1 MGGQE
6 SALQVYGHA
15 DLPRTG
21 ELLAFPGG
29 GTILKPNRLGMQ
41 SGDVIE
47 TNGFAQKE
55 GRLSPAQVRHHVYAI
70 CVDAQGT
77 EWEVCSMRA
86 TPEAFSL
93 KRRPLPQDA
102 TRQGAPVFSL
112 QQVLDWAMAGRAC
125 RVTTESGG
133 VFTVEL

>member
-15 DLPRTG
+15 DFPRTG

-41 SGDVIE
+41 SGDIIE
-47 TNGFAQKE
+47 TNGAAQKE
-55 GRLSPAQVRHHVYAI
+55 GRLSPAEIQYHVCAI

-77 EWEVCSMRA
+77 EWEVRSMRA
-86 TPEAFSL
+86 TPETFSL
-93 KRRPLPQDA
+93 ERRPLPQDA
-102 TRQGAPVFSL
+102 ARQGAPVLSL
-112 QQVLDWAMAGRAC
+112 QQVLDWAVAGRAC
-125 RVTTESGG
+125 SVVAEGG
-133 VFTVEL
+133 GIFTINI

>member
-1 MGGQE
+1 M
-6 SALQVYGHA
+6 
-15 DLPRTG
+15 
-21 ELLAFPGG
+21 AFPGG
-29 GTILKPNRLGMQ
+29 GTVLKPNRLGMQ

-47 TNGFAQKE
+47 TNGVEQKE
-55 GRLSPAQVRHHVYAI
+55 GRLSPAEIQYHVCAI

-77 EWEVCSMRA
+77 EWEVRSMRA
-86 TPEAFSL
+86 TPETFSL

-102 TRQGAPVFSL
+102 TRQGAPVLSL

>member
-6 SALQVYGHA
+6 SALQVHGHA
-15 DLPRTG
+15 DFPRTG

-29 GTILKPNRLGMQ
+29 GTILKPNRLGVQ
-41 SGDVIE
+41 SGERIE
-47 TNGFAQKE
+47 TNGFEQKE
-55 GRLSPAQVRHHVYAI
+55 GRVSPAQVQYHVCAI

-77 EWEVCSMRA
+77 EWEVRSLRA

-93 KRRPLPQDA
+93 KRRPLPQD
-102 TRQGAPVFSL
+102 TTSQRSPVFSL

-125 RVTTESGG
+125 RVTTESSS